1 MGALPSATMTVLRV
15 VTFAGA
21 FFGIAQNN
29 PTNANTV
36 STTSTVLF
44 MGEEPRG
51 LDFWCRGSICP
62 AYGLQLGRPVE
73 KELFFGHEGQ

>member
-44 MGEEPRG
+44 MGGNLGPG
-51 LDFWCRGSICP
+51 FWCRGSICP
-62 AYGLQLGRPVE
+62 GYGLQLGRPVE